1 MKSKFSKVLF
11 ICVLVLLNGIAA
23 WADTMIA
30 PEVFLA
36 LTRSRAEQ
44 QNSFA
49 DLAGKVTH
57 LRRNQGGAVRH
68 DIRFV
73 IRFDRA
79 KVQAL
84 LMIDNDEKHFFER
97 VFRKK
102 NSSRTVC
109 SKKGNTLLEQMG
121 FFIGDLTMDF
131 LEYPVVRELAGE
143 RYKTLACRVLLLRAA
158 DGGLVKVWI
167 ARDYLFPLRAE
178 FFPAGASEA
187 DKAARTLEI
196 TAFKKVGDYYTATDI
211 ALLAKDF
218 RSRIE
223 FSNCK
228 VMSADDPAAKRDF
241 QQLK

>member
-1 MKSKFSKVLF
+1 MSSKSLKVLF
-11 ICVLVLLNGIAA
+11 IFTAVLLGGIVA
-23 WADTMIA
+23 WADAMIA
-30 PEVFLA
+30 PELFLA

-84 LMIDNDEKHFFER
+84 LILNNDEKHFFER
-97 VFRKK
+97 IFRKK

-109 SKKGNTLLEQMG
+109 NKKADILLEQMG

-131 LEYPVVRELAGE
+131 LDCPVERELAGE
-143 RYKTLACRVLLLRAA
+143 RYKTLACRVLLLRNK
-158 DGGLVKVWI
+158 DGGRVKVWI

-178 FFPAGASEA
+178 FYNAGASEN
-187 DKAARTLEI
+187 DKADRTLEI
-196 TAFKKVGDYYTATDI
+196 TAFKKIGDYYTATDI

-228 VMSADDPAAKRDF
+228 VMSADDPAAEKDF